1 MAGLADLRMGCQ
13 DASRLHVTTNLLREL
28 ETGRTLLVQTSR
40 MDAISGW
47 EALNHL
53 CMASK
58 MCPLQMDNWTL
69 DNRQLKLISR
79 IKLSRA

>member
-13 DASRLHVTTNLLREL
+13 EASRLHVTTNLLREL
-28 ETGRTLLVQTSR
+28 ETGWTLLVQTSR

-53 CMASK
+53 CMEHPVYQTIQSSVHLK
-58 MCPLQMDNWTL
+58 MSLL
-69 DNRQLKLISR
+69 
-79 IKLSRA
+79 

>member
-1 MAGLADLRMGCQ
+1 MDGWQILGWNAKRH
-13 DASRLHVTTNLLREL
+13 LHVTTNLLREL

-53 CMASK
+53 CMEHPVYQTIQSSVHLK
-58 MCPLQMDNWTL
+58 MSLL
-69 DNRQLKLISR
+69 
-79 IKLSRA
+79 